1 MKKILIT
8 VFVMVLLIYTLSAC
22 SASVS
27 EELIEV
33 SESPNGIHSV
43 EAYLVNGGATVD
55 WAVKVYLVDDSNKTI
70 IFNQYH
76 KSTANIKWIDDNR
89 IIINDI
95 ELDLSKGE
103 TYDWRKQ

>member
-1 MKKILIT
+1 MKKRLIT

-43 EAYLVNGGATVD
+43 EAYLVNGGTTVD